1 MAMLM
6 LLFFL
11 IIGALSVRNQSVTYD
26 EPYHYQYGHNVL
38 TGNSTRFD
46 DSKMPFSALNA
57 LPAIVSKA
65 LPSGAL
71 KDKLSALYP
80 ARLMTLLFSILAG
93 WIVFHWSSKLY
104 GPVPGLI
111 SLTLYILDPNII
123 AHSQLVTTDIY
134 ISGMVLF
141 CAYWLWK
148 YASTHKTSDG
158 VIFAL
163 MLGLAQLAKY
173 TAVSLYALLPIAL
186 LVNEQA
192 QLRVALS
199 QGLGS
204 IWRETRRYLLYAI
217 IVVAISILV
226 INLGF
231 LFNRS
236 FTNLRDYDLKSSLFQ
251 AIQAK
256 INIPI
261 PTPYPYLEGFD
272 WISAK
277 ESTNLGFIYIYLFGN
292 TRFGQG
298 FPGYYLVASLLK
310 VPLTT
315 QIIII
320 TALVVYFSDRQRRKS
335 FLKNEWFLLW
345 LVFFYT
351 IYFNFFY
358 KSQIG
363 IRYYLV
369 VFPLLY
375 VFAGNLF
382 TNWSKF
388 TRTQAI
394 TCLALGIFLLGSVFS
409 KYPNYL
415 PYFNELIGNQKTAYK
430 YLADSNLEWGQDT
443 HLLEQFRKDH
453 PRAKKAPETPGLIT
467 ENATYYVSINRLVG
481 AINGPENYRWLREN
495 FEPVD
500 LLGNSFLIYKIKP
513 AEIRKLCETSTYCK

>member
-1 MAMLM
+1 M

-26 EPYHYQYGHNVL
+26 EPYHYQYGLNVF

-57 LPAIVSKA
+57 LPAGVA
-65 LPSGAL
+65 RTLPDGFL
-71 KDKLSALYP
+71 KENLAKLYP
-80 ARLMTLLFSILAG
+80 ARLMTLLFSMVAG
-93 WIVFHWSSKLY
+93 FIVFHWSRKLY
-104 GPVPGLI
+104 GPIPGLI
-111 SLTLYILDPNII
+111 SLALYTLDPNLI

-134 ISGMVLF
+134 ITGMILF
-141 CAYWLWK
+141 CAYSLWK
-148 YASTHKTSDG
+148 FASTGKTADG
-158 VIFAL
+158 VIFAVL
-163 MLGLAQLAKY
+163 LGLAQLAKY
-173 TAVSLYALLPIAL
+173 TAVSLYLLLPIAL
-186 LVNEQA
+186 LVNQQA
-192 QLRVALS
+192 QLRLAFS
-199 QGLGS
+199 QGLGP

-217 IVVAISILV
+217 IVLAISILV

-236 FTNLRDYDLKSSLFQ
+236 FTNLRDYELKSSLFQ

-256 INIPI
+256 INLPI

-277 ESTNLGFIYIYLFGN
+277 ESTNLGFIYIYLLGN

-298 FPGYYLVASLLK
+298 FPGYYIVASILK
-310 VPLTT
+310 VPLAT
-315 QIIII
+315 QVIVI
-320 TALVVYFSDRQRRKS
+320 TALLVYFSDRQRRKS
-335 FLKNEWFLLW
+335 FFKNEWFLLW

-363 IRYYLV
+363 IRYYLL

-375 VFAGNLF
+375 VFVGSLF
-382 TNWSKF
+382 TNWNKF
-388 TRTQAI
+388 TRAQGI
-394 TCLALGIFLLGSVFS
+394 TSLALGIFLLGSVFS

-415 PYFNELIGNQKTAYK
+415 SYFNELIGDQKNAYK

-443 HLLEQFRKDH
+443 HLLEQYRKDH
-453 PRAKKAPETPGLIT
+453 PRAKKAPETPGIIT
-467 ENATYYVSINRLVG
+467 EKTTYYVSINRLVG

-495 FEPVD
+495 FEPAD
-500 LLGNSFLIYKIKP
+500 LLGNSFLIYKISP

>member
-1 MAMLM
+1 MLM

-11 IIGALSVRNQSVTYD
+11 IIGAGSVRNQSVTYD
-26 EPYHYQYGHNVL
+26 EPYHYQYGLNVL

-57 LPAIVSKA
+57 LPAVVAQA
-65 LPSGAL
+65 LPKGSL
-71 KDKLSALYP
+71 KDNLATLYP
-80 ARLMTLLFSILAG
+80 ARLMTLMFSMVAG
-93 WIVFHWSSKLY
+93 FFVFHWSRKLY

-111 SLTLYILDPNII
+111 SLALYTLDPNLI

-134 ISGMVLF
+134 ITGMILF
-141 CAYWLWK
+141 CAYSLWK
-148 YASTHKTSDG
+148 FSLTRKTADG
-158 VIFAL
+158 VIFAVL
-163 MLGLAQLAKY
+163 LGLAQLAKY

-192 QLRVALS
+192 QLRLAVS
-199 QGLGS
+199 QGLGA
-204 IWRETRRYLLYAI
+204 IWRETRRYLKYAI
-217 IVVAISILV
+217 IVMVISILL

-236 FTNLRDYDLKSSLFQ
+236 FTNLRDYDLKSKLFQ
-251 AIQAK
+251 TLQTK
-256 INIPI
+256 INLPI

-298 FPGYYLVASLLK
+298 FPGYYLVASILK
-310 VPLTT
+310 VPLAT
-315 QIIII
+315 QAIVI
-320 TALVVYFSDRQRRKS
+320 TALVVYFSDGQRRKS

-363 IRYYLV
+363 IRYYLL

-375 VFAGNLF
+375 VFTGSLF
-382 TNWSKF
+382 TNWNKF
-388 TRTQAI
+388 TRTQVI
-394 TCLALGIFLLGSVFS
+394 TSLALGVFLLGSVFS

-415 PYFNELIGNQKTAYK
+415 SYFNELIGDQKNAYK

-443 HLLEQFRKDH
+443 HLLDQFRKDH
-453 PRAKKAPETPGLIT
+453 PRAKKAPEKPGVIT
-467 ENATYYVSINRLVG
+467 ENATYYISINRLVG
-481 AINGPENYRWLREN
+481 VINGPENYRWLREN

-500 LLGNSFLIYKIKP
+500 LIGNSFLIYKIKP
-513 AEIRKLCETSTYCK
+513 AEIHKLCETSTYCK